1 MRLNDYTKHIL
12 AEYVKDMYDADM
24 ISRYGDYMI
33 AGNAVNR
40 RLCGRGFANFFR
52 NCPLNLEEAVDI
64 EDIASRLDGEVW
76 VTVSVDG
83 RIGSWFWH
91 GRLVQMGDERFL
103 EQKTVRAAEIQIL
116 AVGNVEGGQ
125 AAGRRNAVRNLTL
138 PAIAEHIKKPEL
150 NSGFSYNTNV
160 SASLSSFCR

>member
-1 MRLNDYTKHIL
+1 
-12 AEYVKDMYDADM
+12 MYDAGM
-24 ISRYGDYMI
+24 ISRYGDYTI

-40 RLCGRGFANFFR
+40 RLCGSGFGDFFR

-91 GRLVQMGDERFL
+91 GRLVQMSDERFL
-103 EQKTVRAAEIQIL
+103 ELVNNNRKLYGLAESRYSQSEMSKAARLLDDEMQYEI
-116 AVGNVEGGQ
+116 
-125 AAGRRNAVRNLTL
+125 
-138 PAIAEHIKKPEL
+138 
-150 NSGFSYNTNV
+150 
-160 SASLSSFCR
+160 

>member
-12 AEYVKDMYDADM
+12 AEYIKDMYDAGM
-24 ISRYGDYMI
+24 ISRCGDYTI

-40 RLCGRGFANFFR
+40 RLCGRGFANFFK
-52 NCPLNLEEAVDI
+52 NCPLDLKEAVDI

-91 GRLVQMGDERFL
+91 GRLIQMSDERFL
-103 EQKTVRAAEIQIL
+103 ELVNNNRKLYGLAESRYSQSEMSKAARLLDDEMQYEI
-116 AVGNVEGGQ
+116 
-125 AAGRRNAVRNLTL
+125 
-138 PAIAEHIKKPEL
+138 
-150 NSGFSYNTNV
+150 
-160 SASLSSFCR
+160 